1 MLGRSC
7 DIAVS
12 MGEAEKSKVV
22 LRGRRSTLD
31 TLGVAC
37 CVFFCIFCELHCQG
51 CVKWWQRADRVAGVG
66 HRETFCMAGAVFGAE
81 PLCVCV
87 CGMLFCVAGAVF
99 RTPYT
104 WHLTLYTPNST
115 LYSSC
120 FTLDTP
126 RYTFY
131 TLRLEGAGSL
141 GRGGLTWLQCCRAT
155 GFYFHDICRDS
166 RPFSAPTVFVTE

>member
-87 CGMLFCVAGAVF
+87 WNAVLRGRCSFSDTLHLTLDTLHSKLDTLQLML
-99 RTPYT
+99 YT
-104 WHLTLYTPNST
+104 WHST
-115 LYSSC
+115 LYILH
-120 FTLDTP
+120 FTS
-126 RYTFY
+126 R
-131 TLRLEGAGSL
+131 RGSL